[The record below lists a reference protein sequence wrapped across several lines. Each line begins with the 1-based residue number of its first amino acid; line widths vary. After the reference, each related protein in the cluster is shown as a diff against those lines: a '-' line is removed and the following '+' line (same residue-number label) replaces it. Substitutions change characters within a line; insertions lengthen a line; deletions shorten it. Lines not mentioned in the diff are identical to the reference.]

1 MAACATHSF
10 FDCDFN
16 HNKMNFSIKTSAAAA
31 LLCLTALSQAAE
43 PSSAVAAADL
53 YLRTLV
59 NHEEKAVAD
68 LNSYLRPDRL
78 RSGRSADYADFAALK
93 QADQEFP
100 GEVTAMA
107 LPLFPETQRSSL
119 KKPIETLMLAVQQAR
134 QKSECKA
141 LSAGEAETG
150 AHGVLNTQIQF
161 QCLLVKTPE
170 TWAQGIQRMARAK
183 LGTAKVVAELASLQ
197 QAYAGPAS
205 YKYEG
210 VFPLST
216 VPQDKDLAWRNDF
229 AREVVDEMFSEF

>member
-1 MAACATHSF
+1 
-10 FDCDFN
+10 
-16 HNKMNFSIKTSAAAA
+16 MNFSIKTSAAAA

-43 PSSAVAAADL
+43 PSSVVAAADL

-68 LNSYLRPDRL
+68 LNNYLRPDRL

-93 QADQEFP
+93 KADQEFP
-100 GEVTAMA
+100 AAVTAMA

-119 KKPIETLMLAVQQAR
+119 KEPIEKLMLAVQQAR

-141 LSAGEAETG
+141 LTASEAEAG
-150 AHGVLNTQIQF
+150 AHGVLNTQVQF

-183 LGTAKVVAELASLQ
+183 QDTAKTVAELESLQ
-197 QAYAGPAS
+197 KAYAGPTN
-205 YKYEG
+205 YQYEG

-216 VPQDKDLAWRNDF
+216 VPQDQNVAWRNDF
-229 AREVVDEMFSEF
+229 AREVVDQMFREF

>member
-1 MAACATHSF
+1 MRRGFLF
-10 FDCDFN
+10 FMTSM
-16 HNKMNFSIKTSAAAA
+16 HFSLKRVAA
-31 LLCLTALSQAAE
+31 LAIFSTAALSQAAE
-43 PSSAVAAADL
+43 PEPSSAVTAADL

-78 RSGRSADYADFAALK
+78 RSGRSANYANFAALK
-93 QADQEFP
+93 KADQEFRA
-100 GEVTAMA
+100 EVTAMA
-107 LPLFPETQRSSL
+107 LPLFPEAQRSSL
-119 KKPIETLMLAVQQAR
+119 KEPIEKLMLAVQQAR

-141 LSAGEAETG
+141 LTAGDVKAG
-150 AHGVLNTQIQF
+150 AHGVLNIQVQF

-183 LGTAKVVAELASLQ
+183 QGAAKTVAELASLQ

-229 AREVVDEMFSEF
+229 AREVVDAMFRQF

>member
-1 MAACATHSF
+1 MRRGFLF
-10 FDCDFN
+10 FMTSM
-16 HNKMNFSIKTSAAAA
+16 HFSLKRVAA
-31 LLCLTALSQAAE
+31 LAIFSTAALSQAAE
-43 PSSAVAAADL
+43 PEPSSAVTAADL

-78 RSGRSADYADFAALK
+78 RSGRSANYADFAALK
-93 QADQEFP
+93 KADQEFP
-100 GEVTAMA
+100 AEVTAMA
-107 LPLFPETQRSSL
+107 LPLFPEAQRSSL
-119 KKPIETLMLAVQQAR
+119 KEPIEKLMLAVQQAR

-141 LSAGEAETG
+141 LTAGDVKAG
-150 AHGVLNTQIQF
+150 AHGVLNIQVQF

-170 TWAQGIQRMARAK
+170 TWAQGIQRMARTKQDAAK
-183 LGTAKVVAELASLQ
+183 TVAELESLQ

-216 VPQDKDLAWRNDF
+216 VPQDQNVAWRNDF
-229 AREVVDEMFSEF
+229 AREVVDQMFREF

>member
-1 MAACATHSF
+1 MRCGFLF
-10 FDCDFN
+10 FMTSM
-16 HNKMNFSIKTSAAAA
+16 HFSLKRVAA
-31 LLCLTALSQAAE
+31 LAIFSTAALSQAAE
-43 PSSAVAAADL
+43 PEPSSAVTAAVTAADL

-93 QADQEFP
+93 KADQEFP
-100 GEVTAMA
+100 AEVTAMA
-107 LPLFPETQRSSL
+107 LPLFPEAQHSSL
-119 KKPIETLMLAVQQAR
+119 KEPIEKLMLTVQQAR

-141 LSAGEAETG
+141 LTAGDVEAG
-150 AHGVLNTQIQF
+150 AHGVLNTQVQF

-183 LGTAKVVAELASLQ
+183 QGAAKTVAELESLQ

-205 YKYEG
+205 YQYEG

-229 AREVVDEMFSEF
+229 AREVVDAMFRRF

>member
-1 MAACATHSF
+1 MRCGFLF
-10 FDCDFN
+10 FMTSM
-16 HNKMNFSIKTSAAAA
+16 HFSLKRVAA
-31 LLCLTALSQAAE
+31 LAIFSTAALSQAAE
-43 PSSAVAAADL
+43 PEPSSAVTAADL

-59 NHEEKAVAD
+59 NHEEKAVTD

-93 QADQEFP
+93 KADQEFP
-100 GEVTAMA
+100 AEVTAMA
-107 LPLFPETQRSSL
+107 LPLFPEAQRSSL
-119 KKPIETLMLAVQQAR
+119 KKPIEKLMQAVQQAR

-141 LSAGEAETG
+141 LTASEAETG
-150 AHGVLNTQIQF
+150 AHGVLNTQVNF

-170 TWAQGIQRMARAK
+170 TWAQGIQRMARTKQDAAK
-183 LGTAKVVAELASLQ
+183 TVAELESLQ

-216 VPQDKDLAWRNDF
+216 VPQDQNVAWRNDF
-229 AREVVDEMFSEF
+229 AREVVDAMFREF